1 MAKFSAMNTTTNDV
15 HDHDII
21 REKKKY
27 YDKEGAFVLTI
38 EMNDKWFLHLFLL
51 KTNVLNAFLL
61 IVQD

>member
-1 MAKFSAMNTTTNDV
+1 MAKFSAMNTTTDDV
-15 HDHDII
+15 HDHDTI
-21 REKKKY
+21 REKKMN
-27 YDKEGAFVLTI
+27 DKWCAFVLTI